1 MTPMTPQRR
10 FGIVLTVLIL
20 VAVAGFVVGCDS
32 DDTPTVT
39 PPSGSG
45 TGTTPTRNMTAEQ
58 QGREGLK
65 ETDGGRSV
73 SNTGEVAL
81 NVRFNYD
88 AAASGSGVGVRSTHT
103 TARHY
108 RLNVG
113 AVMPSDPADTGTV
126 PTRFACAVPA
136 TARANGQCFDND
148 RSEIQSPPTSYGGT
162 AWPGAGAAPPFD
174 LSFEGFGFPEQK
186 VRSGCL
192 VREIASDGQASLRNN
207 CGTAVSVLTTC
218 PAEFGPSY
226 PGLPLGPF
234 KEYTEVS
241 VYDSLQNFRR
251 GRTAKAILDE
261 WVEEPRTADALR
273 FDGLD
278 EEYERRVGVAASA
291 FSYYSH
297 ITTRIAAGQTLNPY
311 CGASGLQ
318 PYHACYVREESMV
331 KGAYPLGTWAYFPGA
346 KTVDIIGEWSC
357 FIGHTGSMSFVD
369 RFVR

>member
-297 ITTRIAAGQTLNPY
+297 TTTHIPAGQTLNPHESY
-311 CGASGLQ
+311 PLVP

-331 KGAYPLGTWAYFPGA
+331 NRGGWAYFPGA
-346 KTVDIIGEWSC
+346 KTSDINGEWSC
-357 FIGHTGSMSFVD
+357 FIGHTSRTTFVD
-369 RFVR
+369 RIRCPTCF